1 MTVWCILSSAF
12 WGCATTMRNHLA
24 QPPCATTLR
33 NHHAAKMLH
42 PHMLTPPTSKVM
54 PIDFTLSKIIGRGR
68 VIRLAASFNTG
79 DSYLRNSLKHKYV
92 PIFLYSLLA
101 PTMAA

>member
-1 MTVWCILSSAF
+1 MLGGASGILG
-12 WGCATTMRNHLA
+12 GCRVSMVG
-24 QPPCATTLR
+24 
-33 NHHAAKMLH
+33 H
-42 PHMLTPPTSKVM
+42 PHMLTLPTSKVM